1 MFSKTMIYQIKNSIF
16 NPLKISYMETEEKT
30 RYSDVELLEFKAL
43 ILEKLDKANDQ
54 LVFYKAQ
61 LSEFSQ
67 SPDGHIKNLE
77 DGISTVENER
87 LMQMAARTQKHIQ
100 HLQSALLRIDNK
112 TFGVCRITGKLISK
126 ERLKAV
132 PHATMSVEAKN
143 MRPKAF

>member
-1 MFSKTMIYQIKNSIF
+1 
-16 NPLKISYMETEEKT
+16 MEAEEKT
-30 RYSDVELLEFKAL
+30 RYSDQELIEFKEL
-43 ILEKLDKANDQ
+43 ILEKIEKANDQ
-54 LVFYKAQ
+54 LAFYKAQ

-87 LMQMAARTQKHIQ
+87 LMQMASRTQKHIQ
-100 HLQSALLRIDNK
+100 HLQNALLRIDNK
-112 TFGVCRITGKLISK
+112 TFGICRVTGKLISK

-143 MRPKAF
+143 MRNPAF